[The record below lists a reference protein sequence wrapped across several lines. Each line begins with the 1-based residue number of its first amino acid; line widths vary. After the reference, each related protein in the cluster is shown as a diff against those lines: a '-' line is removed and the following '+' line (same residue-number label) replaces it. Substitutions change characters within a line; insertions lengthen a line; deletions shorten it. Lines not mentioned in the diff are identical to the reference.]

1 MFRFPN
7 WSAIIS
13 SDPPV
18 FSAYSTANF
27 STYGA
32 TDIKTYT
39 SKWSAYGT
47 ANQSTNRST
56 YRPAN
61 QPTNWSTNR
70 PTNQSADQPAN

>member
-7 WSAIIS
+7 WSANIS

-47 ANQSTNRST
+47 ANQAAHITANFST
-56 YRPAN
+56 YGTTKWSALNPAHI
-61 QPTNWSTNR
+61 T
-70 PTNQSADQPAN
+70 AN